1 MQLATDYI
9 HPAPR
14 GGRCRVRV
22 FLPDEPE
29 RDAPVIVCTE
39 LANNPGQSVTN
50 AAPRIAA
57 EVLKNLRLPVPVVW
71 IEHYEDGARGTRED
85 PETFDLVVFE
95 DYRPRAVADAFDGPA
110 TEIGPASWRALDRGA
125 AETLVGRPL

>member
-1 MQLATDYI
+1 M
-9 HPAPR
+9 
-14 GGRCRVRV
+14 RV

-57 EVLKNLRLPVPVVW
+57 EVLSACFAKFRS
-71 IEHYEDGARGTRED
+71 ARNK
-85 PETFDLVVFE
+85 
-95 DYRPRAVADAFDGPA
+95 
-110 TEIGPASWRALDRGA
+110 S
-125 AETLVGRPL
+125 